1 MASSNKGKKF
11 EHQFK
16 ISADKD
22 GILCIRLND
31 SDVSFAGA
39 SGTRFA
45 PKNPCDY
52 VLYYRERI
60 WTLELKSSRYSGISY
75 STDPEDKEKKM
86 IKAHQINSLI
96 NFSQFKGCEAGFIF
110 NFRND
115 ETNEEDTYFMSIQDF
130 STCITSTGKKSIN
143 KLDIVQYGGIRMDQT
158 LKRTNYIYHVKD
170 LFDKVINLESVD
182 EKEILSIDE
191 DFNF

>member
-1 MASSNKGKKF
+1 MANSNKGKKF

-60 WTLELKSSRYSGISY
+60 WTLELKSSKFHSIPFQL
-75 STDPEDKEKKM
+75 TPEDEPKM
-86 IKAHQINSLI
+86 IKAHQINSLV
-96 NFSQFKGCEAGFIF
+96 NFGQFEGCEAGFIL

-115 ETNEEDTYFMSIQDF
+115 ETNEEDTYYLSIQNF
-130 STCITSTGKKSIN
+130 SNFVSQNDKKSIN
-143 KLDIVQYGGIRMDQT
+143 KLDIVQYGGIRMNQT
-158 LKRTNYIYHVKD
+158 LKRTNYIYHIKD
-170 LFDKVINLESVD
+170 LFDKVINLESTEENKSV
-182 EKEILSIDE
+182 DE